1 MGEATS
7 SAVLTLEDIQAQ
19 LTEEERI
26 ELLQKNQ
33 PPKFTQGL
41 ASVDCKINEEFK
53 FSVKVKDPTGSMKFA
68 WLRDGLPIDE
78 INDARYSVAVKN
90 DTCILS
96 ISNVELIDQAEWQ
109 VISSNDFGRSTS
121 TCYLKLQIPKH
132 YKKPT
137 FLECLRAVLTE
148 EGQQKE
154 KYNLFSRNIFFTLSL
169 FSEDFFF
176 FYYYMMMLYMLQ
188 QTARCVILWR

>member
-7 SAVLTLEDIQAQ
+7 SAVLTLEDIQNQ

-41 ASVDCKINEEFK
+41 FSVDCKINEEFK
-53 FSVKVKDPTGSMKFA
+53 FTVKVKDPINNTKFS
-68 WLRDGLPIDE
+68 WMRDGLHIDE
-78 INDARYSVAVKN
+78 INDLRYKIVEKN

-96 ISNVELIDQAEWQ
+96 ITNVELVDQAEWQ

-148 EGQQKE
+148 EGH
-154 KYNLFSRNIFFTLSL
+154 
-169 FSEDFFF
+169 
-176 FYYYMMMLYMLQ
+176 
-188 QTARCVILWR
+188 

>member
-53 FSVKVKDPTGSMKFA
+53 FSVKVKDPAGNTKFA

-148 EGQQKE
+148 EGQQKQ
-154 KYNLFSRNIFFTLSL
+154 KIQSFFAKHFLHTLIIFARIFSSFIF
-169 FSEDFFF
+169 
-176 FYYYMMMLYMLQ
+176 
-188 QTARCVILWR
+188 III